1 MENWHLTLNRSS
13 LEWAV
18 FISISFFFLQNT
30 SYRKSVLF
38 FPKTHLHISF
48 YVLLYI
54 WTIEILLL
62 FLMWTLLFFFLIT
75 FSNSLLSDYIKVFPP
90 WHNLTFWARRF
101 VVAWG
106 CVMYDRT
113 FSSILGLYAIDANSI
128 PAVCGDWKMPPD
140 IAKCLVRHKIA
151 PGWET
156 LIFIEVRIDF

>member
-1 MENWHLTLNRSS
+1 MSC
-13 LEWAV
+13 V
-18 FISISFFFLQNT
+18 YFYFFFFLQNT

-54 WTIEILLL
+54 WTTYRDFVVILNAN
-62 FLMWTLLFFFLIT
+62 FTFFFQLYFQIHYYLT
-75 FSNSLLSDYIKVFPP
+75 IFPP

-106 CVMYDRT
+106 CVMCDRT

-140 IAKCLVRHKIA
+140 IAKCLVRHRIA

-156 LIFIEVRIDF
+156 LIFIEVQIDF